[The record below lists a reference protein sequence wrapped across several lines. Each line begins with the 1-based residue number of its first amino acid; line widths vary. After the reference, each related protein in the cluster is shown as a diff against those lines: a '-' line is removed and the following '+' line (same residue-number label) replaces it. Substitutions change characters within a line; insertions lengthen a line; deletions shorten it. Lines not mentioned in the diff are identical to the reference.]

1 MSRAEQQSVCLACE
15 SLCSGPKDNCNFL
28 IVKVKKENRGDFAD
42 NFRVPE
48 KLLYKT
54 QRMASTLRIN
64 F

>member
-1 MSRAEQQSVCLACE
+1 MEHKRTL
-15 SLCSGPKDNCNFL
+15 LCSGPKDNCNFL

-54 QRMASTLRIN
+54 QRMASMLRIN